1 MKGKTMFKCSEL
13 GNLQKAYVKR
23 ALDFVKLY
31 ASRHPIINSIKF
43 NNSTRKV
50 EIYFESLFSDCLK
63 VSYKDF
69 QDEKNGLINHAL
81 KFVSKSVKNPSEDD
95 IAEANNYIAQ
105 KEYEY
110 KPSEEYKHLG
120 Y

>member
-13 GNLQKAYVKR
+13 GNLQKIYVKR

-31 ASRHPIINSIKF
+31 ASYHPIINSIKF

-63 VSYKDF
+63 IPYNDF

-81 KFVSKSVKNPSEDD
+81 KLMGKSKNPSEDD
-95 IAEANNYIAQ
+95 FAKANDYIVQ

>member
-1 MKGKTMFKCSEL
+1 MFKCSEL
-13 GNLQKAYVKR
+13 GNLQKVYVKR

-31 ASRHPIINSIKF
+31 ASHKPVINSIKF
-43 NNSTRKV
+43 NNTTRKV

-63 VSYKDF
+63 VPYKDF

-95 IAEANNYIAQ
+95 FAEANDYIVQ

-110 KPSEEYKHLG
+110 EPSEEYKHLG